1 MNTDELIY
9 VAEDKLDKDF
19 CKHCIEKFNKDE
31 DRYQGVVGSGENL
44 EMKQSIDLRISNN
57 DNWKEEDNIFYT
69 SFKDTLQSYK
79 EWLSHPFPDDCLRG
93 RIEDTGYQIQ
103 ETKPGGFYKWHQDG
117 MDSRILTI
125 IWYLNDINEDGYT
138 EFYTGLK
145 IKPEVGKILMFPA
158 LWPWVHRGY
167 PPKSETKYICT
178 GWIRNISEGEI
189 CLLYTSPSPRD

>member
-1 MNTDELIY
+1 MNTDELVY
-9 VAEDKLDKDF
+9 VTENKLDKDF

-103 ETKPGGFYKWHQDG
+103 ETKPGEFYTWHQDG

-145 IKPEVGKILMFPA
+145 IQPEMGKILMFPA

-167 PPKSETKYICT
+167 PPKYETKYICT
-178 GWIRNISEGEI
+178 GWIRNIPPRELINRREQSE
-189 CLLYTSPSPRD
+189 

>member
-9 VAEDKLDKDF
+9 VAENKLDRYF
-19 CKHCIEKFNKDE
+19 CEHCIEKFKKDE

-178 GWIRNISEGEI
+178 GWIRNISEGEMI
-189 CLLYTSPSPRD
+189 NRQEQSEQP

>member
-1 MNTDELIY
+1 MNTDDLIY
-9 VAEDKLDKDF
+9 VSEKKLDKDF

-145 IKPEVGKILMFPA
+145 IQPEMGKILMFPA

-167 PPKSETKYICT
+167 PPKYETKYICT
-178 GWIRNISEGEI
+178 GWIRNIPPTELINRREQSE
-189 CLLYTSPSPRD
+189 

>member
-19 CKHCIEKFNKDE
+19 CKHCIEKFNKD
-31 DRYQGVVGSGENL
+31 DNKYQGIVGSGENL
-44 EMKQSIDLRISNN
+44 KIKQSTDLRISNK
-57 DNWKEEDNIFYT
+57 DNWKEEDKIFYN
-69 SFKDTLQSYK
+69 SFRKTLGSYK
-79 EWLSHPFPDDCLRG
+79 KWLEHPFPDDCLRG
-93 RIEDTGYQIQ
+93 QIEDTGYQIQ

-178 GWIRNISEGEI
+178 GWIRNISEGEMI
-189 CLLYTSPSPRD
+189 NRQEQSEQP

>member
-9 VAEDKLDKDF
+9 VAENKLDKDF
-19 CKHCIEKFNKDE
+19 CKHCIEKFNKD
-31 DRYQGVVGSGENL
+31 DNKYQGVVESGENL
-44 EMKQSIDLRISNN
+44 EVKQSMDLSISDN
-57 DNWKEEDNIFYT
+57 DDWKEEDNIFYN

-103 ETKPGGFYKWHQDG
+103 ETKPGGFYHWHQDG
-117 MDSRILTI
+117 MDSRVLTI

-145 IKPEVGKILMFPA
+145 IQPEMGKILMFPA

-167 PPKSETKYICT
+167 PPKYETKYICT
-178 GWIRNISEGEI
+178 GWVRNISPTELINRREQSEI
-189 CLLYTSPSPRD
+189 NN

>member
-9 VAEDKLDKDF
+9 VAENKLDRYF
-19 CKHCIEKFNKDE
+19 CEHCIEKFKKDE

-103 ETKPGGFYKWHQDG
+103 ETKPGGFYNWHQDG

-178 GWIRNISEGEI
+178 GWIRNISEGEMI
-189 CLLYTSPSPRD
+189 NRQEQSEQP

>member
-19 CKHCIEKFNKDE
+19 CKHCIQKFNKD
-31 DRYQGVVGSGENL
+31 DNRYKGIVGSGENL
-44 EMKQSIDLRISNN
+44 EVKQSTDLRISNK
-57 DNWKEEDNIFYT
+57 DNWKEEDKIFYN
-69 SFKDTLQSYK
+69 SFRNTLQSYK

-103 ETKPGGFYKWHQDG
+103 ETKPGEFYTWHQDG

-145 IKPEVGKILMFPA
+145 IQPEIGKILMFPA

-167 PPKSETKYICT
+167 PPKYETKYICT
-178 GWIRNISEGEI
+178 GWIRNIPPRELINRREQSE
-189 CLLYTSPSPRD
+189 